1 MLIAAKEVAP
11 KEGIMSTSGYHG
23 SPAAFRPFAIPHFP
37 IAALAAINAMRS
49 WHQHR
54 RDEQELEGL
63 PFDLRKDI
71 GWPAA
76 DVTAATEPS
85 TVKDA

>member
-1 MLIAAKEVAP
+1 
-11 KEGIMSTSGYHG
+11 MSTSSYHG
-23 SPAAFRPFAIPHFP
+23 NPAAFRPLAIPHFP
-37 IAALAAINAMRS
+37 IAALAAISAMRS

-54 RDEQELEGL
+54 RDEQALEGL

-76 DVTAATEPS
+76 DVAAPS
-85 TVKDA
+85 GQSPAKSA